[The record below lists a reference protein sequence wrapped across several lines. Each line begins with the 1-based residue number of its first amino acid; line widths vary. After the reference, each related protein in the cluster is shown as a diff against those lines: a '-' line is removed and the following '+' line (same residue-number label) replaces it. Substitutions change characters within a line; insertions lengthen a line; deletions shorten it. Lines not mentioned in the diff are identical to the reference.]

1 MKKII
6 TILALCITTHCVV
19 AQPLTLEQ
27 CRKLA
32 IENNKTLKQRSIDME
47 ISTQQRKEAFTHLFP
62 EVSGSVTSF
71 KGNRGLVYEEGI
83 EIPPIVEGLPSA
95 IDIELLSKGTIATIS
110 AMQPIYAGGQVR
122 NSNQLAK
129 IGEEVSK
136 IQYQLSQEE
145 VQLKSEQYYWSCIEL
160 EDKLTTLQIAI
171 KQVEAT
177 HKQVQ
182 DFVDAGVITQN
193 DLLVVNLRL
202 NELRRNELQLNN
214 GIELSKLMLAQFIG
228 LPNEALTLERPKL
241 WGEQSPYSYMVS
253 AYDAVQ
259 QSRELS
265 LLDRGIAAK
274 TVQKR
279 LAIGGQMPTFAVG
292 GAYLYNDLTG
302 SSNNGVYGMLTLSVP
317 ISKWWGGSHRIKQA
331 KLKLSQSELQRDE
344 LTEQMELRVKHT
356 FNTLVENFE
365 QIKLSRESIAQ
376 AEENLRM
383 FNEQY
388 EAGTVQ
394 ITDLMGAQT
403 LLQQSRNAETEA
415 LIAYQIAMSHYL
427 QLTNRY
433 H

>member
-1 MKKII
+1 MKKTV
-6 TILALCITTHCVV
+6 TILALCLTANCAL
-19 AQPLTLEQ
+19 AQSLTLER
-27 CRKLA
+27 CKELA

-47 ISTQQRKEAFTHLFP
+47 ISEQQRKEAFTHLFP

-71 KGNRGLVYEEGI
+71 KGNRGLVYEENI
-83 EIPPIVEGLPSA
+83 ALPAIEGLPSA
-95 IDIELLSKGTIATIS
+95 IDIELLSKGTIATVS

-122 NSNQLAK
+122 SSNQLAK

-136 IQYQLSQEE
+136 IQYQLSEEE

-160 EDKLTTLQIAI
+160 EEKLTTLLLAI

-182 DFVDAGVITQN
+182 DFVDAGIITQN
-193 DLLVVNLRL
+193 DLLVVNLKL

-228 LPNEALTLERPKL
+228 LPDEVLTLEKPMS
-241 WGEQSPYSYMVS
+241 WSEQNPYSYMVS

-259 QSRELS
+259 QSKELS
-265 LLDRGIAAK
+265 LLEKGVAAK
-274 TVQKR
+274 TLEKR
-279 LAIGGQMPTFAVG
+279 LSIGGQMPTLAIG

-302 SSNNGVYGMLTLSVP
+302 SSNNGVYGMLSLSVP

-356 FNTLVENFE
+356 FNTLIENFE
-365 QIKLSRESIAQ
+365 QIKLARESIAQ
-376 AEENLRM
+376 AQENLRM
-383 FNEQY
+383 FTEQY

-403 LLQQSRNAETEA
+403 LLQHSRNAETEA

-427 QLTNRY
+427 QRTNRY
-433 H
+433 M